1 MLHQSHVVLCSLI
14 IVFKE
19 VPASKLVKIL
29 IFYTLVF
36 APMLTK
42 SFVRREWFLH

>member
-19 VPASKLVKIL
+19 VPASKPVKMPI
-29 IFYTLVF
+29 IYTLVF
-36 APMLTK
+36 APMLTE
-42 SFVRREWFLH
+42 SIVRREWFLH